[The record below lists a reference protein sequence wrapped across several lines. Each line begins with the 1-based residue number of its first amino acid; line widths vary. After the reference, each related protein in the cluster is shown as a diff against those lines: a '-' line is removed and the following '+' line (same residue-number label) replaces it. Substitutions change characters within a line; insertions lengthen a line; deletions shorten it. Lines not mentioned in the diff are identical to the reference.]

1 MKTLNCLIVD
11 DEPLALDL
19 LETYVARTPFLRLAG
34 RAGSALEAFE
44 CLRQAAALPQGAVD
58 LLFLDIQMPQLSGM
72 EFTRLLAERREE
84 FGQPRVVFT
93 TAFEQYALEGF
104 RVDALDYLLK
114 PISYPEFLRAAM
126 KAEEWF
132 RTRREP
138 LSSSGALPTE
148 ETQEVEKSVTA
159 PKRDSIWV
167 RADYRQVC
175 ITVADILYV
184 EGVKDYV
191 RICRADGSSVMTQM
205 SLKAM
210 EEQLPSDEFVR
221 VHRSYIVHL
230 AQVKTIER
238 GRILFGKVRIPIS
251 DSYREA
257 FMERLSQRAFITPKG
272 YPTTSE

>member
-1 MKTLNCLIVD
+1 MKPLNCLIVD

-44 CLRQAAALPQGAVD
+44 CLRQAAESPQGAVD

-72 EFTRLLAERREE
+72 EFTRLLAERRDE
-84 FGQPRVVFT
+84 FGQPRVIFT

-114 PISYPEFLRAAM
+114 PISYTEFLRAAM

-132 RTRREP
+132 RQRRDLTP
-138 LSSSGALPTE
+138 MATPAPV
-148 ETQEVEKSVTA
+148 EVKSATAATA

-175 ITVADILYV
+175 IPVADILYV

-191 RICRADGSSVMTQM
+191 RICRVDGSSVMTQM

-210 EEQLPSDEFVR
+210 EEQLPAEEFIR

-230 AQVKTIER
+230 SHVKTIER
-238 GRILFGKVRIPIS
+238 GRIVFGKVRIPVS

-257 FMERLSQRAFITPKG
+257 FMERLSQRAYISPKG
-272 YPTTSE
+272 YSTTSE

>member
-19 LETYVARTPFLRLAG
+19 LEAYVTRTPFLHLAG
-34 RAGSALEAFE
+34 RAGSALEALE
-44 CLRQAAALPQGAVD
+44 CLRQAAESPQGTVD

-72 EFTRLLAERREE
+72 EFTRLLAEWREE

-114 PISYPEFLRAAM
+114 PISYTEFLRAAM

-132 RTRREP
+132 RARRGTVP
-138 LSSSGALPTE
+138 SAGTLPAE
-148 ETQEVEKSVTA
+148 ET
-159 PKRDSIWV
+159 PKMQTSMAVPPRDSIWV

-175 ITVADILYV
+175 IPVADMLYV

-257 FMERLSQRAFITPKG
+257 FMERLAQRAFISPKG
-272 YPTTSE
+272 HTPTAE

>member
-1 MKTLNCLIVD
+1 MKPLNCLIVD

-44 CLRQAAALPQGAVD
+44 CLRQATESPQGAVD

-84 FGQPRVVFT
+84 FGQPRVIFT

-114 PISYPEFLRAAM
+114 PISYTEFLRAAM

-132 RTRREP
+132 RQRRDLTP
-138 LSSSGALPTE
+138 MATPAPV
-148 ETQEVEKSVTA
+148 EVEPAGAATA

-175 ITVADILYV
+175 IPVADILYV

-191 RICRADGSSVMTQM
+191 RICRVDGSSVMTQM

-210 EEQLPSDEFVR
+210 EEQLPSEAFIR

-230 AQVKTIER
+230 SHVKTIER
-238 GRILFGKVRIPIS
+238 GRIVFGKVRIPVS

-257 FMERLSQRAFITPKG
+257 FMERLSQRAFISPKG
-272 YPTTSE
+272 GIQ

>member
-1 MKTLNCLIVD
+1 MKPLNCLIVD

-44 CLRQAAALPQGAVD
+44 CLRQAAEAPQGAVD
-58 LLFLDIQMPQLSGM
+58 LLLLDIQMPQLSGM

-84 FGQPRVVFT
+84 FGQPRVIFT

-114 PISYPEFLRAAM
+114 PISYPDFLRAAM

-132 RTRREP
+132 RRRRELTP
-138 LSSSGALPTE
+138 MATPPTPGEGEPTGA
-148 ETQEVEKSVTA
+148 STA

-175 ITVADILYV
+175 IPVADILYV

-191 RICRADGSSVMTQM
+191 RICRVDGSSVMTQM

-210 EEQLPSDEFVR
+210 EAQLPSEAFIR

-230 AQVKTIER
+230 SHVKTIER
-238 GRILFGKVRIPIS
+238 GRIVFGKVRIPVS

-257 FMERLSQRAFITPKG
+257 FMERLSQRAFISPKG
-272 YPTTSE
+272 YLTTSE